1 MTAQV
6 WEFKIHDLYFVIPLI
21 YSINNFTKYIMIAN
35 INTVALQGI
44 SVVNVNAQ
52 IHMANGIPAFN
63 IVGLPDKTV
72 AESKERIRAAL
83 NSINLLLPPK
93 RITVNLSPAD
103 LLKEGSHYD
112 LAIAI
117 GLLVVMN
124 VIPVEK
130 VQSYIIMGELA
141 LDGRVIS
148 VSGVLPTA
156 INAKQKNKGVICPR
170 GNGVEASWVKN
181 ISVLA
186 IEKLTDIVRYFKGEQ
201 SIQPVIFDV
210 PKEKRLVPDMKDI
223 KGQVVAK
230 RAAEIAAAG
239 GHNMLLV
246 GPPGTGKS
254 MLAKRFIGL
263 LPDLTEQ
270 EMIDVNIISSIT
282 KIGNEIFKIT
292 RPFREPHHSCSMPA
306 MIGGGKNAKPG
317 EITMAHNG
325 VLFLDELPEFP
336 RSVID
341 SLRQPLEDGKVTI
354 ARANAHIT
362 YPANFQLIDLTQKK

>member
-1 MTAQV
+1 
-6 WEFKIHDLYFVIPLI
+6 
-21 YSINNFTKYIMIAN
+21 MIAN

-44 SVVNVNAQ
+44 STVNVNAQ

-72 AESKERIRAAL
+72 AESRERIRAAL

-141 LDGRVIS
+141 LDSRVIP

-156 INAKQKNKGVICPR
+156 INAKQVNKGVICPR
-170 GNGVEASWVKN
+170 GNGVEALWVKN
-181 ISVLA
+181 VSILA
-186 IEKLTDIVRYFKGEQ
+186 IEKLTDIIRHFKGEQ
-201 SIQPVIFDV
+201 SIQPVIFNHSDA

-254 MLAKRFIGL
+254 
-263 LPDLTEQ
+263 
-270 EMIDVNIISSIT
+270 ID
-282 KIGNEIFKIT
+282 F
-292 RPFREPHHSCSMPA
+292 
-306 MIGGGKNAKPG
+306 
-317 EITMAHNG
+317 
-325 VLFLDELPEFP
+325 
-336 RSVID
+336 
-341 SLRQPLEDGKVTI
+341 
-354 ARANAHIT
+354 
-362 YPANFQLIDLTQKK
+362 FQNC

>member
-1 MTAQV
+1 
-6 WEFKIHDLYFVIPLI
+6 
-21 YSINNFTKYIMIAN
+21 MIAN

-44 SVVNVNAQ
+44 NIVNVNVQ
-52 IHMANGIPAFN
+52 IHMANGVPAFN

-72 AESKERIRAAL
+72 AESRERIRAAL
-83 NSINLLLPPK
+83 NSINLLLPSK
-93 RITVNLSPAD
+93 RITINLSPTD
-103 LLKEGSHYD
+103 LLKEGSQYD

-141 LDGRVIS
+141 LDSRVIS
-148 VSGVLPTA
+148 VSGVLPA
-156 INAKQKNKGVICPR
+156 VINAKQKNKGIICPR
-170 GNGVEASWVKN
+170 GNGIEASWVKN
-181 ISVLA
+181 VSVLA
-186 IEKLTDIVRYFKGEQ
+186 IEKLTDIIRHFKGEK
-201 SIQPVIFDV
+201 SIEPVVFNK
-210 PKEKRLVPDMKDI
+210 PKEKRSVPDMKDI
-223 KGQVVAK
+223 KGQVIAK

-263 LPDLTEQ
+263 LPDLTER

-282 KIGNEIFKIT
+282 QAGNEIFKVT

-336 RSVID
+336 RLVLD
-341 SLRQPLEDGKVTI
+341 SLRQPL
-354 ARANAHIT
+354 RR
-362 YPANFQLIDLTQKK
+362 QKSYYCKG